1 MKGLYRR
8 SLPLALL
15 VLFVAGGVAS
25 GQEEM
30 VSLDASVLDDELRT
44 QAERDQDEHRKPID
58 VYSWVGIQPGMTV
71 GDVYPGT
78 GYNTHLLSKL
88 VGEDGRVVSVLEFIE
103 GLTLQGIPQPIDV
116 IFRDRV
122 TERGL
127 DNVEIVS
134 RFAGVPDGSLDA
146 VVVVR
151 NYHDVEWVFEEY
163 SREETV
169 AHLLR
174 CLKPGGVVGLVDVAT
189 DRPGWDEET
198 HRLNAAQVIEDFQN
212 GGFELAETSD
222 MLANPDD
229 DHSVSG
235 FQEGRYKMDR
245 YLLKF
250 RKPVPAES

>member
-1 MKGLYRR
+1 MKRLYRR

-15 VLFVAGGVAS
+15 VLFAAGGVAV

-30 VSLDASVLDDELRT
+30 VSLDASVLGDELRT
-44 QAERDQDEHRKPID
+44 QAERDQDEYRRPID
-58 VYSWVGIQPGMTV
+58 VYSWVGIVPGMTV
-71 GDVYPGT
+71 GDAYPGT
-78 GYNTHLLSKL
+78 GYNTHLLSRL
-88 VGEDGRVVSVLEFIE
+88 VGDEGRVVSILEFIE
-103 GLTLQGIPQPIDV
+103 GLTFEGVPEAIDV
-116 IFRDRV
+116 TLRKRV
-122 TERGL
+122 AERGL
-127 DNVEIVS
+127 ENVEVVS
-134 RFAGVPDGSLDA
+134 RFADVPDASLDA
-146 VVVVR
+146 VVIVR

-169 AHLLR
+169 ADLLR
-174 CLKPGGVVGLVDVAT
+174 CLKPGGVVGIVDVAT

-198 HRLNAAQVIEDFQN
+198 HRLNASVVIEDFEN

-229 DHSVSG
+229 DHTKSG

>member
-1 MKGLYRR
+1 MKRLYRR

-15 VLFVAGGVAS
+15 VLFVAAGVAA

-30 VSLDASVLDDELRT
+30 VSLDASVLDDELRS
-44 QAERDQDEHRKPID
+44 QSEREQDEYRNPID
-58 VYSWVGIQPGMTV
+58 VYGWLGIQPGMTV
-71 GDVYPGT
+71 GDAYPGT
-78 GYNTHLLSKL
+78 GYNTHLLSRL
-88 VGEDGRVVSVLEFIE
+88 VGDEGRVVSILEFIE
-103 GLTLQGIPQPIDV
+103 DLTFEGVPEPIDV
-116 IFRDRV
+116 TLRKRV
-122 TERGL
+122 AERGL

-134 RFAGVPDGSLDA
+134 GFADVPDASLDA
-146 VVVVR
+146 VVIVR

-174 CLKPGGVVGLVDVAT
+174 CLKPNGVVGVVDVAT

-198 HRLNAAQVIEDFQN
+198 HRLNAAVVIEDFQS
-212 GGFELAETSD
+212 GGFELAGTSD

-229 DHSVSG
+229 DHSKSG
-235 FQEGRYKMDR
+235 FQEGRYKTDR

-250 RKPVPAES
+250 RKPAPAES

>member
-1 MKGLYRR
+1 MKRLYRR

-15 VLFVAGGVAS
+15 VLFVAGGVAT

-44 QAERDQDEHRKPID
+44 QGERDQDEYRNPLA
-58 VYSWVGIQPGMTV
+58 VYEWLGIESGMTI
-71 GDVYPGT
+71 GDVFPGT
-78 GYNTHLLSKL
+78 GYNTHLFSRL
-88 VGEDGRVVSVLEFIE
+88 VGDEGSVVSVLGFYVGLTFE
-103 GLTLQGIPQPIDV
+103 GLEEPIDV
-116 IFRDRV
+116 TFRRRV
-122 TERGL
+122 EERGFG
-127 DNVEIVS
+127 NVEIVTG
-134 RFAGVPDGSLDA
+134 FDEVPDASLDA
-146 VVVVR
+146 VVIVR

-174 CLKPGGVVGLVDVAT
+174 CLKPGGILGIVDVAT
-189 DRPGWDEET
+189 DRPGWDEDT
-198 HRLNAAQVIEDFQN
+198 HRLNKSVVIEDFEK
-212 GGFELAETSD
+212 GGFELVETSD
-222 MLANPDD
+222 MLANPED

-250 RKPVPAES
+250 RKPAPVES